1 MGKTTVIIDDKLLK
15 AAIEVTKAKSK
26 REVIEK
32 GLNELVHKKNI
43 EALRKELGTFDL
55 DLTLEKLIEIRK
67 AE

>member
-15 AAIEVTKAKSK
+15 TAIEVTKAKSK

-55 DLTLEKLIEIRK
+55 GLTLEKLNEIRK

>member
-15 AAIEVTKAKSK
+15 AAIDVTKAKSK

-32 GLNELVHKKNI
+32 GLRELVHKKNV

-55 DLTLEKLIEIRK
+55 DLTLEKLEELRK
-67 AE
+67 EE